1 MKFKRK
7 WLIIGS
13 ISIFLVLLLFY
24 ALMPKSNSRASIDIE
39 IEDTMNF
46 STEELDQGVETVIS
60 YFNHNWSGATLK
72 SIHFDNA
79 WYQNELSNN
88 ENTSYSHI
96 PKENVLIF
104 LTDFKTGRK
113 TDGSVSPH
121 TEISSWQIIL
131 TRKTKNSPWQVIDQG
146 V

>member
-13 ISIFLVLLLFY
+13 ISILLALLLIY
-24 ALMPKSNSRASIDIE
+24 LLMPKINSRASIAIE
-39 IEDTMNF
+39 IEDTTSF
-46 STEELDQGVETVIS
+46 STEELDQGVETVIN
-60 YFNHNWSGATLK
+60 YFNHNWNGATLK

-79 WYQNELSNN
+79 WYQNEMSNTK
-88 ENTSYSHI
+88 NTSYGHM

-113 TDGSVSPH
+113 SDGSLSPH
-121 TEISSWQIIL
+121 SEISSWQIIL
-131 TRKTKNSPWQVIDQG
+131 TRKTKHSPWQVIDQG
-146 V
+146 I